1 MTGKVKRFTVR
12 LSSRFKNR
20 NSFLDWQN
28 VQIKNNFLC
37 CELARFINLYLRNAY
52 LSFDWKEHIAF
63 EFSRWELLNYDVH
76 VFSMFSI
83 YHNPLT
89 HFSPMFHFNTPWK
102 CQKTKSFLAFSRHY
116 TKIKFSIKDF
126 FSKCDQILFLDEI
139 QDQKLHFLCSEK
151 HKNGKLGQRYGYWQ
165 KQCCCVNVLVVTFIN
180 FVSFLC
186 ISHVDKCTKSEPV
199 LYSNHMNTSE

>member
-28 VQIKNNFLC
+28 VQIKNNFLS

-102 CQKTKSFLAFSRHY
+102 CQKTKSWCQDTTQKLSFPLRISSVNVTKSFFLMKSK
-116 TKIKFSIKDF
+116 TKNFISCAVRSIKMEHWDKGMVTDK
-126 FSKCDQILFLDEI
+126 S
-139 QDQKLHFLCSEK
+139 
-151 HKNGKLGQRYGYWQ
+151 
-165 KQCCCVNVLVVTFIN
+165 NVA
-180 FVSFLC
+180 
-186 ISHVDKCTKSEPV
+186 V
-199 LYSNHMNTSE
+199 LMFWLSLL